1 MVSPLPP
8 LYLHAHFCWLISED
22 ALQEIRAIHD
32 MEPKASF
39 LNISHLNSGED
50 ETEVDLTEFT
60 AQKEQ
65 IISHEELQY
74 LIEKLHRF
82 AKLQIAKLNHETGV
96 VHDNLNR

>member
-1 MVSPLPP
+1 
-8 LYLHAHFCWLISED
+8 
-22 ALQEIRAIHD
+22 

-39 LNISHLNSGED
+39 MNISHANSGND
-50 ETEVDLTEFT
+50 SEVDLTEFVV
-60 AQKEQ
+60 QKDQ